1 MLNSK
6 TIRRL
11 IETQQLIKD
20 YVDLEKQLQPAGF
33 DLSLRKVQAYRGG
46 GSVDFTNRERVVAET
61 ESIEPDAEGWFN
73 LPQGCYVVVYNEV
86 VSMPLNLVALARSR
100 STVLRNGAAVETA
113 VWDPGYRGRS
123 SSLLVVH
130 NPHGVRLKR
139 DARIAQLVF
148 YSTDEVEEG
157 YAGVYQNERVKS

>member
-20 YVDLEKQLQPAGF
+20 YF
-33 DLSLRKVQAYRGG
+33 DLSLREVQAYRGG

-61 ESIEPDAEGWFN
+61 EPLEPDAEGWFN

-86 VSMPLNLVALARSR
+86 VNMPLNIVALARSR

>member
-33 DLSLRKVQAYRGG
+33 DLSLREVQAYRGG
-46 GSVDFTNRERVVAET
+46 GNVDFTNRERVVAET
-61 ESIEPDAEGWFN
+61 EPLEPDAEGWFN

-86 VSMPLNLVALARSR
+86 VNMPLNLVALARSR